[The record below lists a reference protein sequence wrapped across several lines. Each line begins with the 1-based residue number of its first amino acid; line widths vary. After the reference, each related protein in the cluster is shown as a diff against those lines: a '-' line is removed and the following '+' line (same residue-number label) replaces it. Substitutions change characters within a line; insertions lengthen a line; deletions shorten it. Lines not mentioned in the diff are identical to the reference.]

1 MSSFLNLFSFE
12 DNLCFIKMSSALI
25 VTLVSSVYIWFN
37 RNNLM
42 EYYSVIK
49 RDFIAIKLFIQVKR
63 FMSKCESR
71 NDSVISLFKENV
83 AKNPN
88 HVVFIYK
95 NEYITIKDVDTM
107 SDKIAI
113 ALDTSLR
120 LKKGDEVALLMTSS
134 PYLVITWISLA
145 KLGIISAL
153 IDTSLVR
160 ESLINNL
167 ETFDCKA
174 IIFSKDHSDNISD
187 IRPFLELKNISLI
200 AFDINNITQKFV
212 LKSQANEILNS
223 NPSSSKIYRPNVEP
237 SKILHLDQ
245 ILMRTDAK
253 NLSVT
258 TPKINFTDKLLY
270 IFTSGTTGL
279 PKASII
285 THHKFILRCS
295 LNYFPGIN
303 ERPKSGNK
311 RDSESADGAKLTNG
325 AKLTDGAKS
334 FLGHIIYCPLPLHH
348 SLAGTGVVS
357 LALIH
362 NHTVVIEPKFSVRN
376 FWSDVLANRCT
387 MILYVGEMA
396 RYLLASKVTP
406 SEVEVVMQRQVKVAF
421 GVGLRYNL
429 YSELKERLKLDH
441 LLESYGG
448 TESNCQLVNL
458 TSKNGACGFIPWIIP
473 SLIIKRHY
481 PALLIQVDQLTGQP
495 LRNPL
500 TGLCIPSPHLSI
512 HPQHSPHFYS
522 SIHHFGADHFGP
534 CHQAGSFVARIS
546 DSDLLTSF
554 EGYVNNHDAN
564 QNKVITNVVEV
575 GDRYFISGDILFKDQ
590 FNYVYFKDRIGDTYR
605 WKSENVS
612 TTQVEN
618 IISGIISSLYEN
630 DSSHQH
636 LEVVVFGVNVPH
648 HDGKTGMVAIVDPT
662 FSFDPNLIVT
672 EMIHSLPHYAIPNFV
687 RVCKY
692 VDMTMSF
699 KYKKNQ
705 LKLDA
710 FHIKNV
716 DNDPIYYF
724 DRKIMKYNALTQLI
738 YEKILANEIKF

>member
-12 DNLCFIKMSSALI
+12 DNLRLIKVFSALI
-25 VTLVSSVYIWFN
+25 VTLVSSVFVWFN
-37 RNNLM
+37 RSNFM
-42 EYYSVIK
+42 EYFSVIK

-95 NEYITIKDVDTM
+95 NEYITIKDVDNM

-120 LKKGDEVALLMTSS
+120 LKKGDEVALFMTSS

-160 ESLINNL
+160 DSLINNL
-167 ETFDCKA
+167 ETFNCKA
-174 IIFSKDHSDNISD
+174 IIFSNDHSDNISD
-187 IRPFLELKNISLI
+187 IRPFLEFKNIPLV
-200 AFDINNITQKFV
+200 AFDINNITQEFF
-212 LKSQANEILNS
+212 LESQPDEILHSNS
-223 NPSSSKIYRPNVEP
+223 SPSEIYRSKVEP
-237 SKILHLDQ
+237 SKILHLDR
-245 ILMRTDAK
+245 ILKRIDAK
-253 NLSVT
+253 NLNVI

-295 LNYFPGIN
+295 LNYFPGIS
-303 ERPKSGNK
+303 ERPKSGDK
-311 RDSESADGAKLTNG
+311 RGAKS
-325 AKLTDGAKS
+325 AVGAKS

-362 NHTVVIEPKFSVRN
+362 NHTLVVEPKFSVRN
-376 FWSDVLANRCT
+376 FWTGVLSNRCT

-396 RYLLASKVTP
+396 RYLLG
-406 SEVEVVMQRQVKVAF
+406 SEVTGSEEQVVMHRQVKVAF
-421 GVGLRYNL
+421 GVGLRSNL
-429 YSELKERLKLDH
+429 YSEFKERFRLDH
-441 LLESYGG
+441 VLESYGG

-458 TSKNGACGFIPWIIP
+458 TSKDGACGFFPWIIP
-473 SLIIKRHY
+473 SGIINRYY
-481 PALLIQVDQLTGQP
+481 PALLIKVDQLTGEP
-495 LRNPL
+495 VRDPD
-500 TGLCIPSPHLSI
+500 TALCIPSSDPSI
-512 HPQHSPHFYS
+512 HSQHFPHSDFAPDLLGPS
-522 SIHHFGADHFGP
+522 S
-534 CHQAGSFVARIS
+534 QAGSFVARIS

-554 EGYVNNHDAN
+554 EGYVDNDDAN
-564 QNKVITNVVEV
+564 RKKIITNVVKL
-575 GDRYFISGDILFKDQ
+575 GDRYFISGDILFKDR
-590 FNYVYFKDRIGDTYR
+590 FNYIYFKDRIGDTYR

-612 TTQVEN
+612 TTLVEN
-618 IISGIISSLYEN
+618 VISGIISSLYEN
-630 DSSHQH
+630 DSTQH

-648 HDGKTGMVAIVDPT
+648 HEGKTGMVAIIDPT
-662 FSFDPNLIVT
+662 LSFDPNLIVT

-687 RVCKY
+687 RVSKY

-716 DNDPIYYF
+716 ENDPIYYF
-724 DRKIMKYNALTQLI
+724 DRKIMKYNVLTQLI
-738 YEKILANEIKF
+738 YEKILVNEIKF